1 MHLKKS
7 IEKAKQQ
14 REAAQR
20 TAVTDLFA
28 QEKAES
34 PVSKD
39 TGADSPENTEVAE
52 AFSTGA
58 ENNFRKWTP
67 PVYRQSRSIE
77 VDLNKL
83 SQNRLVCMFPDAP
96 EAEYYKV
103 LRANIQR
110 RTRLKKWNTIMI
122 TSVQPGE
129 GKTLTAINLALS
141 FARELNH
148 TVLLVDCDLRRQS
161 ICRYLNLPGDKGI
174 IDYLE
179 NDCAL
184 KDIIVWPNIDK
195 LTLISGG
202 RITANS
208 SELIGSPKMRALVE
222 EMKNRYGDRYL
233 IFDVPPIMSG
243 ADAIAFAP
251 MVDCIVMVVEEGR
264 TSVDEVKKA
273 LEMIPAEK
281 FLGFVLNRS
290 TAPASRYYY

>member
-1 MHLKKS
+1 MYLKKS

-20 TAVTDLFA
+20 TAAVDLYAQEQGEAPLSKETRTDL
-28 QEKAES
+28 
-34 PVSKD
+34 
-39 TGADSPENTEVAE
+39 
-52 AFSTGA
+52 TGA
-58 ENNFRKWTP
+58 EGTFRKWTP
-67 PVYRQSRSIE
+67 PVYSQSRSME
-77 VDLNKL
+77 LDLNRL
-83 SQNRLVCMFPDAP
+83 AQNRLVCMFPDAP
-96 EAEYYKV
+96 EAECYKV

-129 GKTLTAINLALS
+129 GKTLTSINLALS

-148 TVLLVDCDLRRQS
+148 TVLLVDCDLRRQN

-184 KDIIVWPNIDK
+184 KDIIVWPKIEK

-202 RITANS
+202 KISANS
-208 SELIGSPKMRALVE
+208 SELIGSPKMRALVD
-222 EMKNRYGDRYL
+222 EMKNRYDDRYL

-251 MVDCIVMVVEEGR
+251 MTDCIIMVVEEGR

-281 FLGFVLNRS
+281 FIGFVLNRS
-290 TAPASRYYY
+290 TAPMSRYYY